1 MSSYEKLTRKF
12 HKAMRIPID
21 APLQENLLLLRQTLI
36 KEEATELFEEIQNA
50 ILEIKSSSSVCKKTQ
65 ENMMKELADLL
76 FVSFGFAVSFG
87 FPIDE
92 IFKRVYESNMSKLG
106 PDGKPIYRDDGKITK
121 GPNYHKPN
129 LSDLTK

>member
-1 MSSYEKLTRKF
+1 
-12 HKAMRIPID
+12 
-21 APLQENLLLLRQTLI
+21 
-36 KEEATELFEEIQNA
+36 
-50 ILEIKSSSSVCKKTQ
+50 
-65 ENMMKELADLL
+65 MMKELADLL